1 MLLMDISMADN
12 TNNRL
17 ESIEQ
22 RLDSIENTLEK
33 VVTNFNK
40 LYVAVVG
47 NETFDQE
54 GILQRLKRVE
64 KEVNNWT
71 KIRLKLMGVFI
82 GGGVAWTVLWEVA
95 KHFLIK

>member
-1 MLLMDISMADN
+1 MLLMEMSMADN

-17 ESIEQ
+17 ESIEN

-33 VVTNFNK
+33 VVANFNK

-54 GILQRLKRVE
+54 GIVHRLKRLE
-64 KEVNNWT
+64 KEVGHWT

-82 GGGVAWTVLWEVA
+82 GGGVVWTVFWELA
-95 KHFLIK
+95 KKFLIK